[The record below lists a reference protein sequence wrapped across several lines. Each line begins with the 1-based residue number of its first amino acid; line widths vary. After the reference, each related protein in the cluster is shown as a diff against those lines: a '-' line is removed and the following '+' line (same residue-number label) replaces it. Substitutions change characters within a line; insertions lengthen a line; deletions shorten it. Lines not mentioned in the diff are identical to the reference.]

1 MKKLL
6 LLAIMGMFLVSCG
19 GGGWSD
25 EDKNYLRSEIKSE
38 VYDEFTDFEN
48 GYTMRE
54 EFCNCFLDAAMDE
67 WSSLDDME
75 NDSYSDGYDWGF
87 EQAQKCA
94 DKVGF
99 EFGGGRG
106 VDEDCLI
113 GYDWCYPNC
122 NNATGAWKFNSDN
135 SFNYSTTMFGGMYN
149 TGTWTMNE
157 DGNININ
164 GRNGSQTLEMP
175 DCNTLKVGTTLY
187 EKE

>member
-1 MKKLL
+1 MLYKSCRSSFVPTKKGSKSSGLIVFGL
-6 LLAIMGMFLVSCG
+6 VFFFFLWMFGVFG
-19 GGGWSD
+19 GGG
-25 EDKNYLRSEIKSE
+25 
-38 VYDEFTDFEN
+38 
-48 GYTMRE
+48 
-54 EFCNCFLDAAMDE
+54 
-67 WSSLDDME
+67 
-75 NDSYSDGYDWGF
+75 
-87 EQAQKCA
+87 
-94 DKVGF
+94 
-99 EFGGGRG
+99 G

-135 SFNYSTTMFGGMYN
+135 SFNYSSTMFGGMYN